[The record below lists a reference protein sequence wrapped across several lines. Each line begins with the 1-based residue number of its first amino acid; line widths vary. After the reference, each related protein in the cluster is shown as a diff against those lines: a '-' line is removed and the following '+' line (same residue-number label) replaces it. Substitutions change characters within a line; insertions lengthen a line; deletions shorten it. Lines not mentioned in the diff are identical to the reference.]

1 MMEHHAIHEYFPLI
15 QTTVIILTAVLV
27 AVYICAMAVS
37 NKRFKSWPVRRLFLW
52 VLGFVTAASAFVGPI
67 GDLAHENFI
76 AHMFGHLLLGML
88 APIFIVYSKP
98 MTLLLR
104 ALSTERAKS
113 VSRLLNTNYA
123 KLITNPFVASILNIG
138 GLFLIYKTGLY
149 VWMHESILLFIIVHL
164 HVFLAG
170 YLFTISLIYVD
181 VTSHRYAYWYR
192 ALALVIALGFH
203 KALSKLI
210 YQSPPA
216 MVPADEGQAGA
227 MVMYYG
233 GDVVDL
239 ILIIILCLHWY
250 RSSTPT
256 ENRNK
261 EAVVLK

>member
-1 MMEHHAIHEYFPLI
+1 MEHHHAIHEYFPLI
-15 QTTVIILTAVLV
+15 QNSVIILVVILIIG
-27 AVYICAMAVS
+27 YFSGMLIS
-37 NKRFKSWPVRRLFLW
+37 NTRFKPWPIRRLFLW
-52 VLGFVTAASAFVGPI
+52 ILGLITAASAFVGPI
-67 GDLAHENFI
+67 GNLSHENFI

-88 APIFIVYSKP
+88 APVFLVYSRP

-104 ALSTERAKS
+104 ALSTDYAKS
-113 VSRLLNTNYA
+113 VSRVLNTNYA
-123 KLITNPFVASILNIG
+123 KVITNPFVASILNIG
-138 GLFLIYKTGLY
+138 GLFLIYMTGLY

-181 VTSHRYAYWYR
+181 ITSHRYAYWYR
-192 ALALVIALGFH
+192 ALALVAALGFH

-227 MVMYYG
+227 MAMYYG

-250 RSSTPT
+250 RSRTPA
-256 ENRNK
+256 ENRKK

>member
-1 MMEHHAIHEYFPLI
+1 MADHHAIHEYFPLI
-15 QTTVIILTAVLV
+15 KNMVILLAVILISG
-27 AVYICAMAVS
+27 YIGAMVVS
-37 NKRFKSWPVRRLFLW
+37 GKKFKPWPVRRLLLW
-52 VLGFVTAASAFVGPI
+52 ILGLVTAAGAFVGPA
-67 GDLAHENFI
+67 GDASHENFI
-76 AHMFGHLLLGML
+76 AHMAGHLMLGML
-88 APIFIVYSKP
+88 APIFLVFSRP

-104 ALSTERAKS
+104 ALPTGYAKI

-123 KLITNPFVASILNIG
+123 KIITKPFVASILNIG

-192 ALALVIALGFH
+192 AVALVIALGFH

-216 MVPADEGQAGA
+216 MVPVDEGRFGA
-227 MVMYYG
+227 MLMYYG
-233 GDVVDL
+233 GDIVDL
-239 ILIIILCLHWY
+239 ILIVILCFHWY
-250 RSSTPT
+250 KSITPEKAQSRKT
-256 ENRNK
+256 SMQK
-261 EAVVLK
+261 

>member
-1 MMEHHAIHEYFPLI
+1 MEHHAVHEYFPLI
-15 QTTVIILTAVLV
+15 QNMVILFAAILIIG
-27 AVYICAMAVS
+27 YIGAMAVS
-37 NKRFKSWPVRRLFLW
+37 GRKFKSWPVRRLLLW
-52 VLGFVTAASAFVGPI
+52 TLGLVTAASAFAGPVG
-67 GDLAHENFI
+67 DASHENFI
-76 AHMFGHLLLGML
+76 AHMSGHLMLGML
-88 APIFIVYSKP
+88 APIFLVYSKP

-104 ALSTERAKS
+104 TLSTEYAKT
-113 VSRLLNTNYA
+113 VSRFLNTNYA
-123 KLITNPFVASILNIG
+123 KVITNPFVASILNIG

-210 YQSPPA
+210 YQSPPR
-216 MVPADEGQAGA
+216 MVPVDEGRSGA
-227 MVMYYG
+227 MLMYYG

-239 ILIIILCLHWY
+239 ILIVILCLHWY
-250 RSSTPT
+250 RARTPKKARS
-256 ENRNK
+256 RNIILQK
-261 EAVVLK
+261 

>member
-1 MMEHHAIHEYFPLI
+1 MHHTIHEYFPLI
-15 QTTVIILTAVLV
+15 QNAVIILTVVLITL
-27 AVYICAMAVS
+27 YISAMMIS
-37 NKRFKSWPVRRLFLW
+37 NKKLKKWPVRRLFLW
-52 VLGFVTAASAFVGPI
+52 VLGFVTAAAAFVGPI
-67 GDLAHENFI
+67 GDLSHENFI

-104 ALSTERAKS
+104 ALSTEHAKS
-113 VSRLLNTNYA
+113 VSHLLNTNYA
-123 KLITNPFVASILNIG
+123 KVITNPFVASILNIG

-181 VTSHRYAYWYR
+181 ITSHKYAYWYR

-216 MVPADEGQAGA
+216 MVLVDEGQAGA

-239 ILIIILCLHWY
+239 ILIIILCFHWY
-250 RSSTPT
+250 RSRTP
-256 ENRNK
+256 R
-261 EAVVLK
+261 EARSREIVLQK